1 MNSNKKSTVKI
12 IGGSWKR
19 KNIFFNDSNSLR
31 PSLNRVRETLF
42 NWLDQDLSY
51 KKCLDLFAGSG
62 VLGFESLSR
71 NAESCSFV
79 EKNKSTALN
88 LTDNMNNL
96 NAENAFIINTSA
108 EIFLENSDDLFDIIF
123 YDPPFSIVN
132 PNLFLFEIK
141 NHLKPEGV
149 IYFETNKQYI
159 GKEFKILKNS
169 KAGKVYFY
177 LLQ

>member
-1 MNSNKKSTVKI
+1 
-12 IGGSWKR
+12 
-19 KNIFFNDSNSLR
+19 
-31 PSLNRVRETLF
+31 
-42 NWLDQDLSY
+42 
-51 KKCLDLFAGSG
+51 
-62 VLGFESLSR
+62 
-71 NAESCSFV
+71 
-79 EKNKSTALN
+79 
-88 LTDNMNNL
+88 MNNL

-123 YDPPFSIVN
+123 YDPPFSTVN